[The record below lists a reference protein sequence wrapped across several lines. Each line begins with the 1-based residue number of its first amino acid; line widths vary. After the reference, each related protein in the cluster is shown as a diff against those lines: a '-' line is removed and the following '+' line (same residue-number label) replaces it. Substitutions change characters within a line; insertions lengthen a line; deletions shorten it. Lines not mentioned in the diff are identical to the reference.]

1 MPNPSPFLVQQD
13 YSFLETPE
21 LEVPPNSTIIPRRAL
36 PNPHIPAFLNN
47 TLVWG
52 ELPTPPAGGPASE
65 APGAEVPG
73 AETGST
79 PGLPAGITCDSVQS
93 GTGLNCG

>member
-1 MPNPSPFLVQQD
+1 M
-13 YSFLETPE
+13 
-21 LEVPPNSTIIPRRAL
+21 PPNSTIIPRRAL
-36 PNPHIPAFLNN
+36 PNPHIPAYLNN

-52 ELPTPPAGGPASE
+52 VLPGPPASAPAGEALVAQAPRAEPGGE
-65 APGAEVPG
+65 
-73 AETGST
+73 